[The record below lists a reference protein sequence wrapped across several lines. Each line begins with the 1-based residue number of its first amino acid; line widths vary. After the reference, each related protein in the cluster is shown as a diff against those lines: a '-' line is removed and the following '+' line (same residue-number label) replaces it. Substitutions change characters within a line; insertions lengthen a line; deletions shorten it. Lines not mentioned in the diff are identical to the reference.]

1 MRLTRKLVLTALA
14 ATALLAAIATT
25 SAAREFETSETRIRT
40 VFRPLILRSSSG
52 DSVTCT
58 VTLEGSF
65 HYRTIR
71 KVEGSLIGY
80 ITRAIVETPTC
91 RSSPTPGITAAAL
104 TETLPW
110 HITYV
115 DFSGALP
122 NVTFR
127 IKLNRAGFNLINVP
141 FIGRCRFTASP
152 NGIVGGPGGNEITEG
167 TRNSTIR
174 AEEGIRIRSE
184 TIGCPEGQFSSGPTP
199 VTVQGGTTAVTVR
212 LI

>member
-91 RSSPTPGITAAAL
+91 RSSPTAGITIAAL

-110 HITYV
+110 HITYL
-115 DFSGALP
+115 DFSGTLP
-122 NVTFR
+122 NVTLR
-127 IKLNRAGFNLINVP
+127 IRINRFSFNFINVP
-141 FIGRCRFTASP
+141 IIGRCRYTAST
-152 NGIVGGPGGNEITEG
+152 NYIVGGPAGREITEG
-167 TRNSTIR
+167 TRSATLIMEN
-174 AEEGIRIRSE
+174 GVRIRSE
-184 TIGCPEGQFSSGPTP
+184 TFGCPEFQTESAATP
-199 VTVQGGTTAVTVR
+199 VTIQGGTTAVTIR

>member
-1 MRLTRKLVLTALA
+1 MLTALA

-40 VFRPLILRSSSG
+40 VFRPLRLISSSG
-52 DSVTCT
+52 DTVSCT

-71 KVEGSLIGY
+71 KVERSLIGY

-91 RSSPTPGITAAAL
+91 VSERTRGITAAAL

-110 HITYV
+110 HITYL
-115 DFSGALP
+115 DFTGTLP

-127 IKLNRAGFNLINVP
+127 ITLNRAGFNLINVP
-141 FIGRCRFTASP
+141 IIGRCRFTSTT
-152 NGIVGGPGGNEITEG
+152 NGIVGGPLGRFITEG
-167 TRNSTIR
+167 SATIT
-174 AEEGIRIRSE
+174 AERGVRIRSE
-184 TIGCPEGQFSSGPTP
+184 TFGCPEGEFESAPTP
-199 VTVQGGTTAVTVR
+199 VTIQGGTTPVTVR